1 MRLPK
6 SIFTAFASLALA
18 WGCPRAETP
27 NGDFAFT
34 TREGVETT
42 LYQTVATLQP
52 DAQVWL
58 LIFDPDCD
66 ECRLLEETL
75 GSDPVINAGLADKT
89 TAVVAIY
96 PTDGIPS
103 LDDPNL
109 TSYHRACG
117 QLPPLWTV
125 GIDNG
130 SIFDTDAL
138 IWDNLPL
145 LLKFRANQLTGGCQ
159 TQVGTP
165 ETTHQ

>member
-1 MRLPK
+1 MRLLK
-6 SIFTAFASLALA
+6 SILTAFASWALA
-18 WGCPRAETP
+18 WGCARAETP
-27 NGDFAFT
+27 RCDFAFT
-34 TREGVETT
+34 TREGGETT

-66 ECRLLEETL
+66 ECRRLEETL
-75 GSDPVINAGLADKT
+75 GSDPVINAGLPDKT

-103 LDDPNL
+103 PDDPNL
-109 TSYHRACG
+109 ASYRLACDY
-117 QLPPLWTV
+117 LPQQWTV

-145 LLKFRANQLTGGCQ
+145 LIRFKASDIPGGCQ
-159 TQVGTP
+159 APSETSVTTP
-165 ETTHQ
+165 